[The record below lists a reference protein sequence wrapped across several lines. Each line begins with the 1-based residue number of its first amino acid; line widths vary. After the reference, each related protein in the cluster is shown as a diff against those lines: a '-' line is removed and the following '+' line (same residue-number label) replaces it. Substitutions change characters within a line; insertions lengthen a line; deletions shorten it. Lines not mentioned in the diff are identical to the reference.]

1 MMIVFVYDTE
11 ICQDE
16 EDDPVKAVLYFHP
29 SWVSDSQKLSLC
41 GQLMGTAQFLRQS
54 FSQPK
59 IISLQNG
66 KFVLK
71 EFGRF
76 VLVVGSDRN
85 QSTST
90 LEHRA
95 ELLSSMVRLFH
106 CDIQTVFDQFAN
118 TDDHYKSLSD
128 KLYHT
133 FETVLPILQYNGNV
147 FQNMPIS
154 RLPKSA
160 SNIFLDSMQTLQ
172 SCQQM
177 KGVLGG
183 AIFYNNKVVATQLS
197 PDITKNL
204 VLTDPF
210 RIKTTAENISVEF
223 HIPIGVQ
230 LIALFI
236 PIKEYRKLSLASQR
250 AQSITNQNANPIA
263 PFQFK
268 KKMKRDKSIIFT
280 NIPEEGVA
288 EVDDVDAKK
297 PSKMPSQRP
306 NHLPLRFKNITSR
319 DIPESGFSS
328 INFDET
334 DSFPQFI
341 GKTSVSSTPMTE
353 NKVLHGTIM
362 PICAN
367 TDLAD
372 IAETNKQSEVT
383 EKLNKFNL
391 NKSVSTFINNPFR
404 IEKRR
409 NSMTDLQDSL
419 KKISRRLSI
428 RTFGIG
434 LTKLDKA
441 EPDGVEMDDID
452 IDDAESRTYR
462 TITDPT
468 YPVFNSNGAPISKY
482 LFQDILERQN
492 ALNAKANEIVED
504 TFTLDGFDGEMND
517 SPVDH
522 PVDTN
527 VTVPKT
533 EVVPL
538 KPNKIAL
545 NLPLKSLS
553 FDSQTLTDPSAVAST
568 NIFDVPAQ
576 RKKLSGIQLTPLM
589 TKLSILAL
597 NDERSSGFSSWDT
610 TPGVDLVTPS
620 DGAKMFRR
628 RSSVKCEDIMDSVD
642 ERNLNSQRQRV
653 ETFICGQQN
662 MTLLLLLEENS
673 CQKRELVQSMFDIC
687 VSRLTRLEAS
697 LNQILN
703 VSVDGDKSEGNYSF
717 LSVDPN
723 WDTLQRC
730 GPWSNK
736 DLEHVEQIRH
746 DFVRTNNTTDMIL
759 RTEDAVVYG
768 YRCGQSSIFYKQSSG
783 TQNGL
788 PAPAD
793 VMGTISVSA
802 KRRLERDHSIILM

>member
-1 MMIVFVYDTE
+1 MSKEMMIVFVYDTE
-11 ICQDE
+11 ICQHE
-16 EDDPVKAVLYFHP
+16 ADDPVKAVLYFHP
-29 SWVSDSQKLSLC
+29 SWVSDIQKLSLC
-41 GQLMGTAQFLRQS
+41 GQLMGTVQFLRQS
-54 FSQPK
+54 FSNPK

-66 KFVLK
+66 KFMLK

-85 QSTST
+85 LSTSI

-95 ELLSSMVRLFH
+95 ELLSSMVRFFH
-106 CDIQTVFDQFAN
+106 CDIQTLSDSFAN
-118 TDDHYKSLSD
+118 TDDHYKNLSD

-133 FETVLPILQYNGNV
+133 FETILPILQYNGNV

-183 AIFYNNKVVATQLS
+183 VIFYHNKVVATQLS

-210 RIKTTAENISVEF
+210 RIKTTAESISVDF

-230 LIALFI
+230 LIVVFI
-236 PIKEYRKLSLASQR
+236 PVKEYRKLNLASQR
-250 AQSITNQNANPIA
+250 AQSITNQNANSIV

-288 EVDDVDAKK
+288 EADNGEVKK
-297 PSKMPSQRP
+297 PSKMVTQRP
-306 NHLPLRFKNITSR
+306 NHLPLRFKNITSK

-353 NKVLHGTIM
+353 NKILHGNIM

-367 TDLAD
+367 SDSPEKDETKQNDLMD
-372 IAETNKQSEVT
+372 KFNKIQ
-383 EKLNKFNL
+383 LNKPISN
-391 NKSVSTFINNPFR
+391 FINNPFR
-404 IEKRR
+404 IEQRR
-409 NSMTDLQDSL
+409 NSLTDLQDSL
-419 KKISRRLSI
+419 KKISKRLSI
-428 RTFGIG
+428 RPFGIG
-434 LTKLDKA
+434 LTKLNKA
-441 EPDGVEMDDID
+441 EADGVEMDDIE
-452 IDDAESRTYR
+452 IDDVETRTYR

-468 YPVFNSNGAPISKY
+468 YPVFNSDGAPISKH
-482 LFQDILERQN
+482 LFQEFLNRQEALENQTEPM
-492 ALNAKANEIVED
+492 NENNCTI
-504 TFTLDGFDGEMND
+504 DGFDGEMKESPIRQPKEPEIVPIPD
-517 SPVDH
+517 SI
-522 PVDTN
+522 
-527 VTVPKT
+527 
-533 EVVPL
+533 PL
-538 KPNKIAL
+538 RPNKIAL

-553 FDSQTLTDPSAVAST
+553 MESNATNESANV
-568 NIFDVPAQ
+568 NIFELPAQ

-589 TKLSILAL
+589 TKLSILAM

-610 TPGVDLVTPS
+610 TPGVELSTPA
-620 DGAKMFRR
+620 DATKMFRR
-628 RSSVKCEDIMDSVD
+628 RSSVKCEDVVD
-642 ERNLNSQRQRV
+642 INNERNLSHQRERV
-653 ETFICGQQN
+653 EMFICGQQN
-662 MTLLLLLEENS
+662 MTMMLLLEENS
-673 CQKRELVQSMFDIC
+673 CQKRELVQAMFDTC

-703 VSVDGDKSEGNYSF
+703 VSVDGEKSDGNYSF
-717 LSVDPN
+717 LSVDPH

-736 DLEHVEQIRH
+736 DLEHVEHIRN
-746 DFVRTNNTTDMIL
+746 DFVRMSGTTDLIL
-759 RTEDAVVYG
+759 RTEDTVVYG
-768 YRCGQSSIFYKQSSG
+768 YKCGQSGIFYKQNS
-783 TQNGL
+783 TIQNGL

-793 VMGTISVSA
+793 VMGTISISA